1 MPFALTVCPKYST
14 DRQIKAHL
22 DMLLQVFEYL
32 FEGGHVFEGGQMLL
46 VFVTGNQRI
55 INVHS
60 NIWYSLEHGT

>member
-1 MPFALTVCPKYST
+1 MPFALTMCPRYST

-22 DMLLQVFEYL
+22 DILLQIFKHL
-32 FEGGHVFEGGQMLL
+32 FEGGQMLL
-46 VFVTGNQRI
+46 VCFTGNQGI

>member
-1 MPFALTVCPKYST
+1 
-14 DRQIKAHL
+14 
-22 DMLLQVFEYL
+22 MLLQVFEYL

-46 VFVTGNQRI
+46 VCVTGNQRI